1 MKLSTYLMFEGNCRE
16 AFTHYHKVLGGKI
29 QAMMDH
35 KGTPAEEHV
44 PAEWRDKI
52 LHACLEIEGQ
62 LLMASDAPPN
72 NSDGPMRS
80 VSVSVGV
87 ATPEEAERIFAG
99 LSEGGAKITMPMA
112 ETFWSPRF
120 GMLTDRFG
128 TNWMV
133 GAEMPADQANCG

>member
-1 MKLSTYLMFEGNCRE
+1 
-16 AFTHYHKVLGGKI
+16 
-29 QAMMDH
+29 MMDH

-44 PAEWRDKI
+44 APEWRDKI
-52 LHACLEIEGQ
+52 LHACLEIDGQ
-62 LLMASDAPPN
+62 MLMASDAPPN

-87 ATPEEAERIFAG
+87 KTPEEADRIFAG
-99 LSEGGAKITMPMA
+99 LAEGAIRIAMPMA

-128 TNWMV
+128 TSWMV

>member
-16 AFTHYHKVLGGKI
+16 AFTHYEKVLGGKI

-80 VSVSVGV
+80 VSVSIGV
-87 ATPEEAERIFAG
+87 ATHRRGDAAEDLFR
-99 LSEGGAKITMPMA
+99 
-112 ETFWSPRF
+112 R
-120 GMLTDRFG
+120 
-128 TNWMV
+128 
-133 GAEMPADQANCG
+133 ADQALYEAKRGGRDRVIAAD

>member
-16 AFTHYHKVLGGKI
+16 AFTHYEKVLGGKML
-29 QAMMDH
+29 AMMDH

-44 PAEWRDKI
+44 ALEWRDKI
-52 LHACLEIEGQ
+52 LHACLEIDGQ
-62 LLMASDAPPN
+62 MLMASDAPPDR
-72 NSDGPMRS
+72 SDGPMRS

-87 ATPEEAERIFAG
+87 KTPEEAERIFAG
-99 LSEGGAKITMPMA
+99 LAEGAKITMPMA

-120 GMLTDRFG
+120 GMLIDRFG
-128 TNWMV
+128 TNWMI

>member
-16 AFTHYHKVLGGKI
+16 AFTHYEKVLGGKML
-29 QAMMDH
+29 AMMDH

-44 PAEWRDKI
+44 APEWRDKI
-52 LHACLEIEGQ
+52 LHACLEIDGQ
-62 LLMASDAPPN
+62 MLMASDAPPN
-72 NSDGPMRS
+72 QSDGPMRS

-87 ATPEEAERIFAG
+87 KTPEEAERIFAG
-99 LSEGGAKITMPMA
+99 LAEGAKITMPMA

-120 GMLTDRFG
+120 GMLIDRFG
-128 TNWMV
+128 TNWMI